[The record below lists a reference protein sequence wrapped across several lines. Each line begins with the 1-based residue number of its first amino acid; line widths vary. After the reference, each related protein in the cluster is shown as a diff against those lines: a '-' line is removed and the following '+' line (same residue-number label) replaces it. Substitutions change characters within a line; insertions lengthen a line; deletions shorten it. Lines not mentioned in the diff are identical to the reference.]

1 MAITLNDLLKLK
13 RVAVD
18 TSSLI
23 YCLKVGILGMLA
35 ARVRLETVQPVLEEL
50 RWPKGALPVHTHP
63 VLSREGS
70 GEAPSVD
77 ALLLQWA
84 VSEQLPLLSED
95 RELLEEADNAGLAVY
110 RTGMMLELLV
120 LRNRTVREEYPE
132 YLSRLRDVAG
142 YNETTYRELDELHRT
157 ILRKI
162 DPA

>member
-1 MAITLNDLLKLK
+1 MTLNDLLKLK

-35 ARVRLETVQPVLEEL
+35 AQVRLETVRPVMEEV
-50 RWPKGALPVHTHP
+50 RWPKGALPVHAYP
-63 VLSREGS
+63 QISREGS
-70 GEAPSVD
+70 TEALSVD
-77 ALLLQWA
+77 ALLLEWA
-84 VSEQLPLLSED
+84 IGEQLPLLSED
-95 RELLEEADNAGLAVY
+95 KGLLEEASNAGLAVC

-132 YLSRLRDVAG
+132 YLSRLHEVAG
-142 YNETTYRELDELHRT
+142 YDEATYRELGELHQT
-157 ILRKI
+157 VLQNI